1 MQRTKQGPV
10 QSWKRFTIEVLL
22 YRYKN
27 LRDRRTKRDQIRYG
41 VPLAFDGKH
50 RDGSSLPNREKRLA
64 AFVRYKNLRD
74 RRTKRDQIRYG
85 VPLAFDGKHR
95 DGSSLPNREK
105 RLAAFVR

>member
-27 LRDRRTKRDQIRYG
+27 LRNRRTKRDQIRYG

-64 AFVRYKNLRD
+64 AFVR
-74 RRTKRDQIRYG
+74 
-85 VPLAFDGKHR
+85 
-95 DGSSLPNREK
+95 
-105 RLAAFVR
+105 